1 MDRWP
6 PAVGIK
12 VYQPELTA
20 EVRALAKQSL
30 QHQNA
35 GRFAEAAQGYAA
47 VLARAPMLWS
57 ACYNLGLVYQHL
69 GRLPDAAELYLRA
82 VRLNP
87 QLSEAYNNLGNVLK
101 ALKNEAGAIEAYQ
114 RALSINPKLSDA
126 SYNLAIILQAKGERS
141 TAVAL
146 FKQAVDANAQH
157 LLARDGLYRGLLGLD
172 RPEEANEAFLD
183 WDRAM
188 PPSPE
193 LVAAGLALCRSIGD
207 RELEARYLALA
218 LDWPFESDTPEQLAP
233 VLGMIQ
239 YFDLSRDQILT
250 CYRRYDAAI
259 AARNPLIIPMLPRRA
274 SDQRIRIGYLSADF
288 RQHVMGRWM
297 REVISQHDRKT
308 FSIYLI
314 SSCDPRQFDAL
325 TAEFRAYA
333 DGFAD
338 ISALDDF
345 AAAKSIAEVDL
356 DILIDL
362 AGHTMDA
369 RPGIYA
375 HQPAR
380 TIITHLG
387 YHGCLGMRAIDFKL
401 TDRIADLEDAAQ
413 FQIEAPFA
421 LDTCVFPFVRVAPS
435 ATEPTDDLP
444 ELAGKFVIGAF
455 TNVLKLSARCLT
467 LWRRVLD
474 ALPEAILLF
483 SPLSSTQRP
492 GIERIMASA
501 GIDASRLAFLSIP
514 HQDNRW
520 RARYRMVDAVLDTL
534 PYAGGD
540 TTLAALDM
548 GVPVVTLTGQRQSE
562 RIGASILTHLNL
574 DQTIASSEDEYV
586 AISVKLA
593 RDAAFMAQTRERIAA
608 AVAATDVNAYTREL
622 ERAYSEIA
630 GSKPVIGAMA
640 FTAKQFFQML
650 REAMQRHPLAKD
662 EESMNA
668 VAESYAALRNQQ
680 PDYPPLLR
688 AQSQLATA
696 MGNVGLAAN
705 CASALLRL
713 FPEDLEVRLS
723 SAGFL
728 IENGV
733 PDEAL
738 EVLAPVPEAFQR
750 DIRVLKLRA
759 RANAKLQNWQATRL
773 LTQHAVE
780 QAPSDVQALFWH
792 GMALSHTNDAE
803 AALTFL
809 NRALILAPDNIEAAY
824 NAGVILFEL
833 GNLRDAET
841 VYRRALAAPPL
852 LLTTRVRISA
862 HLHLLRLLHMQ
873 GRREDWAD
881 EAKKFVTAHS
891 DTDLARLL
899 ESQLER
905 ECGNL
910 ESETTLLLPLAESA
924 AVIKD
929 DVAALELIGELLAT
943 LSYHDVPA
951 ILLQRLQ
958 TRYREAGRVVHP
970 LSLTSPGLKLGRMPL
985 QVGLL
990 VDFIQPFIADLVVT
1004 LVQHHNPANMSLRIY
1019 SISPVDAAISAAIV
1033 ELGIPFTTLAT
1044 SDEQRA
1050 AESIRE
1056 DDLDA
1061 LVDFAGHG
1069 PYAKPGLLSSRPAP
1083 VQLTLPGLTNP
1094 VGMGEIDFRLTDA
1107 IADRS
1112 TERQANSAAPLLM
1125 EGCAFPLLPTQP
1137 SALPVSRAQ
1146 LGIADGA
1153 PVFGI
1158 LAAASRLSAR
1168 CITTW
1173 KSLADQL
1180 PTATFLICP
1189 LLAADRES
1197 IKRLLLAGGIKPAS
1211 IVMLPAALPRPRD
1224 ATLSPL
1230 IDVVLDTLPG
1240 SDYFSTRAAILDAI
1254 PIVTMP
1260 GRMFEERVALSML
1273 SHLGDTAGV
1282 AASGGDYLSLAVAL
1296 ANDPRLRAT
1305 QCERMGSLLKTS
1317 DLSDMGQYVRRFED
1331 ALARAVADNANREV
1345 SA

>member
-1 MDRWP
+1 MH
-6 PAVGIK
+6 
-12 VYQPELTA
+12 QPELTP
-20 EVRALAKQSL
+20 EVRTLAQQSL

-47 VLARAPMLWS
+47 VLARAPTLWS

-69 GRLPDAAELYLRA
+69 GRPHDAADMYLRA

-87 QLSEAYNNLGNVLK
+87 QLAEAYNNLGNVLK
-101 ALKNEAGAIEAYQ
+101 ALKNEAGAVDAYQ
-114 RALSINPKLSDA
+114 RALSINSKLSDA
-126 SYNLAIILQAKGERS
+126 SYNLAIILQARGER
-141 TAVAL
+141 THAVAL
-146 FKQAVDANAQH
+146 FQQAVDGNAQH
-157 LLARDGLYRGLLGLD
+157 VLARDGLYRGLLGLD
-172 RPEEANEAFLD
+172 RPEEANEAFLS

-218 LDWPFESDTPEQLAP
+218 LDWPFESYTPEQLAP

-239 YFDLSRDQILT
+239 YFDLSRAQILA
-250 CYRRYDAAI
+250 CYRRYDAVT
-259 AARNPLIIPMLPRRA
+259 AARNPAIIPLLPRRA
-274 SDQRIRIGYLSADF
+274 GDQRLRIGYLSADL

-297 REVISQHDRKT
+297 REVISRHDRSM

-325 TAEFRAYA
+325 TTEFRTYA

-338 ISALDDF
+338 ISGLDDF
-345 AAAKSIAEVDL
+345 AAARSIAEVDL
-356 DILIDL
+356 DILVDL

-387 YHGCLGMRAIDFKL
+387 YHGCLGMRSVDFKL
-401 TDRIADLEDAAQ
+401 TDRVADLEDAAQ

-421 LDTCVFPFVRVAPS
+421 LDTCVFPFVRVTPS
-435 ATEPTDDLP
+435 AAEPADNLP
-444 ELAGKFVIGAF
+444 ELAGKFVIAAF
-455 TNVLKLSARCLT
+455 TNVLKLSARCLN

-483 SPLSSTQRP
+483 SPLSATQRP

-501 GIDASRLAFLSIP
+501 GIDASRLAFVNIP

-520 RARYRMVDAVLDTL
+520 RARYRLVDAVLDTF

-574 DQTIASSEDEYV
+574 DQTIANSEDEYV
-586 AISVKLA
+586 AITVKLA
-593 RDAAFMAQTRERIAA
+593 RDAAFMAQTRERIVT
-608 AVAATDVNAYTREL
+608 AVAATDVGAYTREL

-630 GSKPVIGAMA
+630 ASKPVTGSMA

-650 REAMQRHPLAKD
+650 RETMQRHPLAKD

-668 VAESYAALRNQQ
+668 VAESYAALRNEQ

-696 MGNVGLAAN
+696 MGKVALAAD

-713 FPEDLEVRLS
+713 FPKDLEVRLS

-733 PDEAL
+733 PAEAL
-738 EVLAPVPEAFQR
+738 EVLAPVPEEFQR

-759 RANAKLQNWQATRL
+759 RANAKLQNWPAARL
-773 LTQHAVE
+773 LTQVAVE
-780 QAPSDVQALFWH
+780 QSPSDVQALFWH

-809 NRALILAPDNIEAAY
+809 NRVLILAPDNIEAAY

-841 VYRRALAAPPL
+841 VFRRALAAPPAM
-852 LLTTRVRISA
+852 LTTRVRISV
-862 HLHLLRLLHMQ
+862 HLRLIKLLHMQ
-873 GRREDWAD
+873 GRRGDWAD
-881 EAKKFVTAHS
+881 EARKFMTAHP

-899 ESQLER
+899 ESRLER
-905 ECGNL
+905 EYGNL
-910 ESETTLLLPLAESA
+910 ESETELLLPLAESA
-924 AVIKD
+924 TVLKD

-970 LSLTSPGLKLGRMPL
+970 PLSKLPELKLGHTPL

-1004 LVQHHNPANMSLRIY
+1004 LVHHHNPATVSLRIF
-1019 SISPVDAAISAAIV
+1019 SISPVDAAIGAALA
-1033 ELGIPFTTLAT
+1033 ERGIPLTTLAT
-1044 SDEQRA
+1044 SDEQHV
-1050 AESIRE
+1050 AESIRA
-1056 DDLDA
+1056 DNLDA
-1061 LVDFAGHG
+1061 LVDIAGHG
-1069 PYAKPGLLSSRPAP
+1069 PYAKPGLLSCRPAP
-1083 VQLTLPGLTNP
+1083 VQLTLPGLTYP
-1094 VGMGEIDFRLTDA
+1094 AGFGEIDFRLTDA

-1112 TERQANSAAPLLM
+1112 TDQQTDSAAPLLM
-1125 EGCAFPLLPTQP
+1125 EGCAFPLVPTQP
-1137 SALPVSRAQ
+1137 SALPVSREQ
-1146 LGIADGA
+1146 FGIVDGA

-1158 LAAASRLSAR
+1158 LAAALRLSAR

-1173 KSLADQL
+1173 KSLADRL
-1180 PTATFLICP
+1180 PAATFLICP
-1189 LLAADRES
+1189 LLAADREN

-1211 IVMLPAALPRPRD
+1211 IVMLPATMPRPRD
-1224 ATLSPL
+1224 VSLAPL
-1230 IDVVLDTLPG
+1230 IDLVLDTLPG

-1260 GRMFEERVALSML
+1260 GSMFEERVALSML
-1273 SHLGDTAGV
+1273 SHLGDAAGV
-1282 AASGGDYLSLAVAL
+1282 AASGGDYVDLAVKL
-1296 ANDPRLRAT
+1296 ANDAGLRAA
-1305 QCERMGSLLKTS
+1305 QCERMRTLLQTS
-1317 DLSDMGQYVRRFED
+1317 DLSDMAQYVRHFED
-1331 ALARAVADNANREV
+1331 ALVRAVAATANRQV
-1345 SA
+1345 PA

>member
-1 MDRWP
+1 M
-6 PAVGIK
+6 
-12 VYQPELTA
+12 YQPELTP
-20 EVRALAKQSL
+20 EVRTLAQQSL

-47 VLARAPMLWS
+47 VLARVPTLWS
-57 ACYNLGLVYQHL
+57 ACYNLGLVYQSL
-69 GRLPDAAELYLRA
+69 GRPHDAADMYLRA

-87 QLSEAYNNLGNVLK
+87 QLAEAYNNLGNVLK
-101 ALKNEAGAIEAYQ
+101 ALKNEAGAVDAYQ
-114 RALSINPKLSDA
+114 RALHINPKLSDA
-126 SYNLAIILQAKGERS
+126 SYNLAIILQARGER
-141 TAVAL
+141 THAVAL
-146 FKQAVDANAQH
+146 FQQAVDANAQH
-157 LLARDGLYRGLLGLD
+157 VLAWDALYRGLLGLD
-172 RPEEANEAFLD
+172 RPEEANEAILS
-183 WDRAM
+183 WDSAT

-207 RELEARYLALA
+207 RELEARYLSLA
-218 LDWPFESDTPEQLAP
+218 LDWPFESYTPEQLAP

-239 YFDLSRDQILT
+239 YFDMRRDQIRT

-259 AARNPLIIPMLPRRA
+259 AARKPLIIPMLPKRGA
-274 SDQRIRIGYLSADF
+274 DQRLRIGYLSADF

-297 REVISQHDRKT
+297 REVISRHDRRA

-325 TAEFRAYA
+325 TAEFRTYA

-345 AAAKSIAEVDL
+345 AAARSIAEVDL
-356 DILIDL
+356 DILVDL

-387 YHGCLGMRAIDFKL
+387 YHGCLGMRAVDFKL

-421 LDTCVFPFVRVAPS
+421 LNTCVFPFVRVAPS
-435 ATEPTDDLP
+435 ETEPADDLP

-455 TNVLKLSARCLT
+455 TNVLKLSARCLD

-501 GIDASRLAFLSIP
+501 GIDASRLAFLAIP

-520 RARYRMVDAVLDTL
+520 RARYRMVDAVLDTF

-548 GVPVVTLTGQRQSE
+548 GVPVVTLSGQRQSE
-562 RIGASILTHLNL
+562 RIGVSILTNLNL
-574 DQTIASSEDEYV
+574 EQTIANSEDEYV
-586 AISVKLA
+586 AITVKLA
-593 RDAAFMAQTRERIAA
+593 RDAAFMKQTRERIAA
-608 AVAATDVNAYTREL
+608 AVAATDVGAYTREL

-630 GSKPVIGAMA
+630 ARRPVLGSMA
-640 FTAKQFFQML
+640 LTATQFFQML
-650 REAMQRHPLAKD
+650 REAMQRHALAKD

-668 VAESYAALRNQQ
+668 VAASYAALRKQQ

-696 MGNVGLAAN
+696 IGNVALAAD

-713 FPEDLEVRLS
+713 FPEDLEVRLN
-723 SAGFL
+723 SAGLL

-733 PDEAL
+733 PAEAL
-738 EVLAPVPEAFQR
+738 EVLAPVPEEFQR
-750 DIRVLKLRA
+750 DISVLKLRA
-759 RANAKLQNWQATRL
+759 RANAKLQDWPAARL
-773 LTQHAVE
+773 QTQLAVE
-780 QAPSDVQALFWH
+780 QAPSDAQALFWH

-833 GNLRDAET
+833 GNMSDAET
-841 VYRRALAAPPL
+841 VFRRALAAPPI
-852 LLTTRVRISA
+852 LLTSRVRVSA
-862 HLHLLRLLHMQ
+862 HLRLLRVLHMQ

-881 EAKKFVTAHS
+881 EARKFVAAHS
-891 DTDLARLL
+891 DTDLATLL
-899 ESQLER
+899 ASRLER
-905 ECGNL
+905 ERGNL
-910 ESETTLLLPLAESA
+910 ERETTLLLPLAESA
-924 AVIKD
+924 AVLKD

-943 LSYHDVPA
+943 LHYHDVPA

-970 LSLTSPGLKLGRMPL
+970 PSTKLPGLKPGRMPL

-990 VDFIQPFIADLVVT
+990 VDFVQPFIADLVVT

-1019 SISPVDAAISAAIV
+1019 SISPVDAAIGAALV
-1033 ELGIPFTTLAT
+1033 ERGVPLTALAT
-1044 SDEQRA
+1044 SDEQHVA
-1050 AESIRE
+1050 QSIRA
-1056 DDLDA
+1056 DDQDVV
-1061 LVDFAGHG
+1061 VDIAGHG
-1069 PYAKPGLLSSRPAP
+1069 PYAKPGLLSSR
-1083 VQLTLPGLTNP
+1083 
-1094 VGMGEIDFRLTDA
+1094 
-1107 IADRS
+1107 
-1112 TERQANSAAPLLM
+1112 
-1125 EGCAFPLLPTQP
+1125 
-1137 SALPVSRAQ
+1137 
-1146 LGIADGA
+1146 
-1153 PVFGI
+1153 
-1158 LAAASRLSAR
+1158 SAR
-1168 CITTW
+1168 SEEHT
-1173 KSLADQL
+1173 SELQ
-1180 PTATFLICP
+1180 
-1189 LLAADRES
+1189 
-1197 IKRLLLAGGIKPAS
+1197 
-1211 IVMLPAALPRPRD
+1211 
-1224 ATLSPL
+1224 SP
-1230 IDVVLDTLPG
+1230 
-1240 SDYFSTRAAILDAI
+1240 
-1254 PIVTMP
+1254 
-1260 GRMFEERVALSML
+1260 
-1273 SHLGDTAGV
+1273 
-1282 AASGGDYLSLAVAL
+1282 
-1296 ANDPRLRAT
+1296 
-1305 QCERMGSLLKTS
+1305 C
-1317 DLSDMGQYVRRFED
+1317 
-1331 ALARAVADNANREV
+1331 
-1345 SA
+1345 